1 MKRFLPVLFLIVCC
15 AISCKSFDNEIFL
28 RKAAFH
34 RDVKPL
40 RIIVNTASLEKCMKN
55 QYSNQA
61 FDTGNYASVIK
72 NNLAFEGEPGDYHLS
87 IIVRKGETSRGILGM
102 IFNILTLNI
111 TAPFGMPYMSITS
124 RVELEAAIM
133 SPAGRVLK
141 TYTVK
146 GRDTEYV
153 AAWWGYN
160 PPDDME
166 TAKLLA
172 LANACKELR
181 LQMKNDT
188 AEINR
193 LVR

>member
-1 MKRFLPVLFLIVCC
+1 MKRYLPVLLVLAFGI
-15 AISCKSFDNEIFL
+15 ISCKSFDNGIFL
-28 RKAAFH
+28 RKETFH

-40 RIIVNTASLEKCMKN
+40 HVIVNTASLERCMKN
-55 QYSNQA
+55 QFSPA
-61 FDTGNYASVIK
+61 SETGDYVNVIK
-72 NNLAFEGEPGDYHLS
+72 NNLSFEGEPGEYHLS
-87 IIVRKGETSRGILGM
+87 IIVRKGETNRGILGM

-146 GRDTEYV
+146 GRDTEYM

-160 PPDDME
+160 PPDDMKP
-166 TAKLLA
+166 AKLLA

-181 LQMKNDT
+181 LQMKNDA

>member
-1 MKRFLPVLFLIVCC
+1 MKRFLPVMFLTVCC

-28 RKAAFH
+28 RKATFH

-40 RIIVNTASLEKCMKN
+40 RIIVNTASLEKCIKN
-55 QYSNQA
+55 KYSNLE
-61 FDTGNYASVIK
+61 FETGEYVNVIK
-72 NNLAFEGEPGDYHLS
+72 NNLTFEGEPGDYHLS
-87 IIVRKGETSRGILGM
+87 VIVRKGETSRSALGM
-102 IFNILTLNI
+102 VFNILTLNI

-133 SPAGRVLK
+133 SPAGRILK
-141 TYTVK
+141 TYTVT

-160 PPDDME
+160 PPDDMR
-166 TAKLLA
+166 TAKLVA

-181 LQMKNDT
+181 NQMKNDN